1 MVPFIVLVVS
11 LLVFRGLGALEVGLF
26 DTWQEAASYAL
37 AVMLLLTASAHFT
50 KTREDLAKM
59 VPNAFPNPE
68 LLVAVTGVL
77 ELLGAVGLAIPAT
90 RSVAGV
96 CLALL
101 MAAMFPANVSAARR
115 GVTFRSRPPTP
126 LIARVPIQVVFVG
139 FALWAALS

>member
-50 KTREDLAKM
+50 KTREDLVKM

-68 LLVAVTGVL
+68 LLVAVTGPWSFWVPLGSRSRPL
-77 ELLGAVGLAIPAT
+77 EAWPACASPCSWRRCFRRT
-90 RSVAGV
+90 S
-96 CLALL
+96 
-101 MAAMFPANVSAARR
+101 ARR
-115 GVTFRSRPPTP
+115 G
-126 LIARVPIQVVFVG
+126 AG
-139 FALWAALS
+139 